1 MIITKRLFKLE
12 QVLMKLEPAQISAD
26 ANKRDSLI
34 KMGREVG
41 VGAGEG
47 GKRQVE
53 EFRHLLFYTLATT

>member
-1 MIITKRLFKLE
+1 
-12 QVLMKLEPAQISAD
+12 MKLEPAQISAD